1 MKRNKLLIAGTGIA
15 AAGVAIFTAFS
26 WNGGVSKY
34 TPSSSVEITLKG
46 GGEEGA
52 HGAAQWWFDRHK
64 NQVTGEVDP
73 AEVLRVKELAEQA
86 RASAAASRN
95 GNPSMSTAAVQ
106 WTELGPDNV
115 GGRTRAVLI
124 DNQDPTHQ
132 HMWAGGVGGGLFE
145 SFDGANNW
153 QRCAGFFSVSDVT
166 ITVTTIAQAPNGT
179 LYVGTGEGSFY
190 FPFGTGAGGFVGGGV
205 YKSTDDGVTWAVLPS
220 TVPTTQNTTSTNWL
234 NVNKIQVDPSNNDR
248 IYAATNRGLKVST
261 DAGVT
266 WGVPTGVSATN
277 PSTDVQVSSDG
288 SLVVAVISG
297 KPWRSVDNGA
307 SFQNVGTATQGFT
320 NSSVARTTVAVAPSD
335 QNYVY
340 AFCSNTQ
347 GVMFGVWVSIDGAQ
361 SWTQV
366 TGAGNSAFDPLG
378 GQGTYDNI
386 VAVDPFNPKH
396 AVFGG
401 VELWQWEM
409 VTDPPATPAGQWTR
423 IAVEF
428 PNSPFNPYYVHSD
441 KHAVTFHPTQ
451 QGTFFVGT
459 DGGISRT
466 TNGGQTYVSMNS
478 GYNVTQ
484 FYSVAHDHF
493 ATTRDIAMGGTQD
506 NGTQYIDGNGNTD
519 MSAFATGG
527 GDGGWCDLSYINPL
541 ATFQTVYY
549 GSLSRS
555 NNGGQSS
562 SNFYDSRITSLAN
575 FGNAGFA
582 SFITPIRLW
591 ESTNDVLSGDSITFV
606 NNTVMQNKHTTNGID
621 DTYTGTLTV
630 NTPVANPLPTIILGS
645 VKFVAGNDTLT
656 SNGAGAI
663 GGDGFGSIDGLTGVY
678 TITFNTLP
686 VANVVVKAIY
696 DVQYGAGTVLSLNSN
711 VSGKVVEYTT
721 PFTIGAGDSVKAQDV
736 IQSHLAVGFTGS
748 VWLTRRALDFST
760 TPLWLKIAGNNSVPT
775 AFSGETSS
783 MAWSA
788 DGNHLFVGT
797 NSGRLYRISNLA
809 YVTDSAN
816 GDIDNVNN
824 PNPTSIITCTLIGS
838 FSSRTVTGVDVDPN
852 NADKV
857 VVSLGSYG
865 NTDYVYYSSIATT
878 ATTTTGTFTDKTGTL
893 DNNGG
898 VPTYTISFDQY
909 DAGRV
914 LVGTEHGVYEVAD
927 IAVASPQW
935 QLANTGM
942 DNVAV
947 DQIRQQRWPAW
958 LVPNAGCFYIGTHGR
973 GIWRDDSSWQQP
985 TGINNPSNPGSSDNT
1000 TVNKDLKVFPNP
1012 VVDNSNVTFKLAKAG
1027 DATVQIFDLNGK
1039 LVYTKNHEQLSA
1051 GLNTV
1056 QFESGELVKGTYIIV
1071 VMQNAQRVGAGR
1083 FLKMN

>member
-1 MKRNKLLIAGTGIA
+1 MT
-15 AAGVAIFTAFS
+15 V
-26 WNGGVSKY
+26 
-34 TPSSSVEITLKG
+34 KG
-46 GGEEGA
+46 GGGEDA
-52 HGAAQWWFDRHK
+52 HGAAQWRFDRQK

-73 AEVLRVKELAEQA
+73 NEVFRARELAAQA
-86 RASAAASRN
+86 QRSSTRN
-95 GNPSMSTAAVQ
+95 GDPAVSVAAVQ
-106 WTELGPDNV
+106 WNELGPDNV
-115 GGRTRAVLI
+115 GGRTRAILI
-124 DNQDPTHQ
+124 DNQDPTHK
-132 HMWAGGVGGGLFE
+132 HMFAGGVSGGLYE

-153 QRCAGFFSVSDVT
+153 QRCVPFFNITDVT
-166 ITVTTIAQAPNGT
+166 ITVSTIAQAVNGDI
-179 LYVGTGEGSFY
+179 YVGTGEGSFY
-190 FPFGTGAGGFVGGGV
+190 PLYGFGAGGFVGGGI
-205 YKSTDDGVTWAVLPS
+205 YKYTAATQTWAVLPS
-220 TVPTTQNTTSTNWL
+220 TVPSTQNTTSTDWL
-234 NVNKIQVDPSNNDR
+234 NVNKIACDP
-248 IYAATNRGLKVST
+248 
-261 DAGVT
+261 
-266 WGVPTGVSATN
+266 TN
-277 PSTDVQVSSDG
+277 PAHIFAGTSRGFKESFDGGGSWSTPNGITSAFANTTDVQVTSNG
-288 SLVVAVISG
+288 HVMAVLSG
-297 KPWRSVDNGA
+297 KPWLSVDYGA
-307 SFQNVGTATQGFT
+307 TFT
-320 NSSVARTTVAVAPSD
+320 NVSTAGSGFITASVGRTTISIAPS
-335 QNYVY
+335 NPNIVY
-340 AFCSNTQ
+340 AFCAAPQNMAGQSFLQ
-347 GVMFGVWVSIDGAQ
+347 GMLVSVNGGYN
-361 SWTQV
+361 WTQV
-366 TGAGNSAFDPLG
+366 TGAGNAAFEPFSAN
-378 GQGTYDNI
+378 GQGIYDNV
-386 VAVDPFNPKH
+386 VAVDPFDSKH
-396 AVFGG
+396 AIFGG
-401 VELWQWEM
+401 VELWEWNM
-409 VTDPPATPAGQWTR
+409 VDTVNPAGQWNR

-428 PNSPFNPYYVHSD
+428 PNSPFNPYYVHAD
-441 KHAVTFHPTQ
+441 KHCITFHPAQ
-451 QGTFFVGT
+451 PGTFFIGT
-459 DGGISRT
+459 DGGVSRT
-466 TNGGQTYVSMNS
+466 TNGGQTYVTMNS

-484 FYSVAHDHF
+484 FYAVAHDHH
-493 ATTRDIAMGGTQD
+493 AGNKNIAMGGTQD

-760 TPLWLKIAGNNSVPT
+760 TPLWLKIAGTNSTPN
-775 AFSGETSS
+775 AFTGETSC

-788 DGNHLFVGT
+788 DGNYLYVGT
-797 NSGRLYRISNLA
+797 AAGRVYRIGNLA
-809 YVTDSAN
+809 AVTDSAN

-824 PNPTSIITCTLIGS
+824 PNPSSIVTCTWIGN
-838 FSSRTVTGVDVDPN
+838 FSNRNVTGIDVNPN
-852 NADKV
+852 NPDQV
-857 VVSLGSYG
+857 LVSLGNYT
-865 NTDYVYYSSIATT
+865 NTSYVYYTTIGTT

-898 VPTYTISFDQY
+898 FPAYTISFDQY
-909 DAGRV
+909 VPNRA
-914 LVGTEHGVYEVAD
+914 LVGTEHGIFETVNLN
-927 IAVASPQW
+927 AVSPTW
-935 QLANTGM
+935 TAANTGM

-1000 TVNKDLKVFPNP
+1000 AVNKDLKVFPNP

-1027 DATVQIFDLNGK
+1027 DATVQVFDLNGK
-1039 LVYTKNHEQLSA
+1039 LVYSKNHDQLSA

-1056 QFESGELVKGTYIIV
+1056 QFETGELVKGAYLIV
-1071 VMQNAQRVGAGR
+1071 VMQNANRIGAGR
-1083 FLKMN
+1083 FIKTVD